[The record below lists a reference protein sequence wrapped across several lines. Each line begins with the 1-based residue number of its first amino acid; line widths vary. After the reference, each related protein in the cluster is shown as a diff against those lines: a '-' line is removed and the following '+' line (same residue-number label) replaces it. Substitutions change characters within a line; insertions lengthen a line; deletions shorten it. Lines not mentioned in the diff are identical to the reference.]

1 MGKIRL
7 ISMIVLLVGA
17 KNVMYGQG
25 NSSLVT
31 PLNQTIATTT
41 WAPGGGGGA
50 GNWVVQ
56 GTNTKTITF
65 TLDPGNQ
72 QNLRYRWNVN
82 EDVSRWNIRLLEG
95 GPNGTSRPQNMNG
108 SGQWISTIPL
118 TQRITVVISAQST
131 NDPGLTPNRYDGTIE
146 ILSAS
151 NAILATARFDGRSE
165 RSTASQ
171 QQQQAQPQQ

>member
-25 NSSLVT
+25 NSSLAT

-41 WAPGGGGGA
+41 WAPGGGDGA

-72 QNLRYRWNVN
+72 QNLRY
-82 EDVSRWNIRLLEG
+82 G
-95 GPNGTSRPQNMNG
+95 GTLMRMLADG
-108 SGQWISTIPL
+108 
-118 TQRITVVISAQST
+118 ISASWKAAPMELP
-131 NDPGLTPNRYDGTIE
+131 DPKT
-146 ILSAS
+146 
-151 NAILATARFDGRSE
+151 
-165 RSTASQ
+165 
-171 QQQQAQPQQ
+171 